1 MFRKLIIRYRTVPK
15 GCLTDTIGSVNFLT
29 ARSGSG
35 TEMFRINNIP
45 TYNICRYGT
54 YLLPALRVS
63 KHVLVE
69 HGLSIDDDRGVLPG
83 RDAGIQQRD
92 QILRHIVALQQF
104 LAVLQESK
112 RRRDLPNSILRRYS
126 LGAVHCSQ
134 GMPRAT

>member
-1 MFRKLIIRYRTVPK
+1 
-15 GCLTDTIGSVNFLT
+15 
-29 ARSGSG
+29 
-35 TEMFRINNIP
+35 
-45 TYNICRYGT
+45 
-54 YLLPALRVS
+54 
-63 KHVLVE
+63 
-69 HGLSIDDDRGVLPG
+69 VLPG